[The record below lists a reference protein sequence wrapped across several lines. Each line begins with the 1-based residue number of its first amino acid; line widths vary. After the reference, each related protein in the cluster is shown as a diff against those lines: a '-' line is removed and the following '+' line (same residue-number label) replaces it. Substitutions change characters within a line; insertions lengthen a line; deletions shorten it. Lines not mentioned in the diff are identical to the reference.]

1 MITEFS
7 LLGDP
12 SFLIHIFTEI
22 LKYFCYFFNL
32 KGGRGFKKQRW
43 KNMHKM
49 RKKTLQ
55 KMRLI
60 RKWEDLYRPSS
71 KVNKSLL
78 IRQFYLFNFLWEA
91 NAYSSCKMSQTV
103 IPQNLIIFTIYI
115 TYNKIYLSIFKIII
129 QMYDL
134 CIFFFLCILSYSILP
149 GLRRAGR
156 DVTLTIFS
164 SVTVI
169 FVSLSLRDRS
179 RSTICIKNFTN
190 M

>member
-134 CIFFFLCILSYSILP
+134 CIFFFYVSW
-149 GLRRAGR
+149 A
-156 DVTLTIFS
+156 
-164 SVTVI
+164 TVYYQ
-169 FVSLSLRDRS
+169 VWEEQGGMSRSLSFPLSPSYLFHFHSETDPDPLYV
-179 RSTICIKNFTN
+179 
-190 M
+190 